1 MPGNHSGPRLVRVS
15 GKEAGLLSYC
25 ALLMGVLGFA
35 IKLH

>member
-15 GKEAGLLSYC
+15 GKEAGLLRC